1 MKKFVFAAAAAIA
14 VVSCSGQK
22 AGEQAEVT
30 EKVRK
35 VTVYEATVKTVPQN
49 QTYSTT
55 VLPNVTNNI
64 ASQSAGRIQKI
75 NVEVGDFVSAGQ
87 IIAEMDRVQLDQ
99 AGLRLKN
106 SRDELAR
113 IESLYEEGGVSLSD
127 YEAARLSCD
136 VAESSY
142 KNLEE
147 NTILRSPVDGVITA
161 RNYDRGDMYAMA
173 QPIYTVQQITPVK
186 LLVGI
191 SETDYTKVKKGDKV
205 VISADALPGKEFV
218 GTVIRIYPI
227 IDAASHTFNAEVHV
241 PNTNRALRPGMY
253 ARATVHFGDNRS
265 IVVPDAAIQ
274 KVQGSGSRFVF
285 VLSDKSTAVIKVV
298 TLGRH
303 IDTEYEILS
312 GLQEGDK
319 VIIKGASSLKS
330 GEKVEVEQ

>member
-1 MKKFVFAAAAAIA
+1 MKKFVFIAAAAIA
-14 VVSCSGQK
+14 AFSCSGSKTQ
-22 AGEQAEVT
+22 EQANTAPEA
-30 EKVRK
+30 RK
-35 VTVYEATVKTVPQN
+35 VTVYEAVVKTVPQN
-49 QTYSTT
+49 QVYSTT
-55 VLPNVTNNI
+55 ILANVINNI

-75 NVEVGDFVSAGQ
+75 NVEVGDFVSAGD
-87 IIAEMDRVQLDQ
+87 ILAEMDRVQLDQ

-113 IESLYEEGGVSLSD
+113 IETLYKEGGVSLSD

-173 QPIYTVQQITPVK
+173 QPVYTVQQITPVK
-186 LLVGI
+186 LLIGI

-218 GTVIRIYPI
+218 GTVIRIYPV

-241 PNTNRALRPGMY
+241 PNNNRALRPGMY

-285 VLSDKSTAVIKVV
+285 VVNEKNIATIKVV

-303 IDTEYEILS
+303 IDTEYEVLS
-312 GLQEGDK
+312 GLQAGDK

-330 GEKVEVEQ
+330 GETVEVEQ